1 MWLATWIWISRS
13 FSKVIWHLMH
23 WYVFFCSETEKIYI
37 LDSQEGGTGR
47 KQSFPEVA
55 APDYPEGLWSPPG
68 SPQDI
73 LSLPAFEPSS
83 PAWGKTGGGAG
94 VVRLHSKGAFPARP
108 GDHALPEVRAHS
120 GTAERK
126 PREAALLKCAHPVH
140 PSIYT
145 RTHTHTPLLL
155 PPSIHPSTCTAHPS
169 THLHRHVHT
178 RRCPSVQ
185 ARACKPHA

>member
-94 VVRLHSKGAFPARP
+94 RGRGCQATFQRCFSCQAWGPCPTRGAGTQRHCRTEAEGGGPAQVCPPCPPIHLHAHTHPSTPPSVHPPIHLYRP
-108 GDHALPEVRAHS
+108 
-120 GTAERK
+120 
-126 PREAALLKCAHPVH
+126 PVH
-140 PSIYT
+140 PST
-145 RTHTHTPLLL
+145 QACTHTQMPERA
-155 PPSIHPSTCTAHPS
+155 STCM
-169 THLHRHVHT
+169 
-178 RRCPSVQ
+178 
-185 ARACKPHA
+185 